1 MEAFEQLE
9 VWKRSSRLCVAVYRA
24 FGTCRDYGF
33 KDQVGR
39 AALSIPSN
47 IAEGYERNS
56 SKEFARFLSIAKG
69 SCAELRT
76 QLYIGAEIGLLEHAQ
91 AAKFVEETGEISR
104 MLQGLI
110 GKINDR
116 VTKGKTEI
124 R

>member
-1 MEAFEQLE
+1 MEAFEQLD
-9 VWKRSSRLCVAVYRA
+9 VWKRSCRLCVDVYQA
-24 FGTCRDYGF
+24 FRSCRDYGF

-56 SKEFARFLSIAKG
+56 SKEFARFLGIAKG
-69 SCAELRT
+69 SCGELRT
-76 QLYIGAEIGLLEHAQ
+76 QLYICAEIGLLERMQ

-110 GKINDR
+110 RKINDR
-116 VTKGKTEI
+116 TVKGKAETC
-124 R
+124 